1 MIRTK
6 NVGKHYGEKAAL
18 SNISIEI
25 PKHTLTTFIGANG
38 AGKSTLLSIVSRLM
52 KGEGE
57 VLLDE
62 KPLSTYKNRDLAKKM
77 SILRQTNHISVRLT
91 VRELIGFGRYPHSQS
106 RLTTRD
112 REIIQKSVDR
122 MALEPLANAF
132 IDQLSGG
139 ELQRALIAMVLAQDT
154 EYILLDEPLNNL
166 DMKHAVEIMRLL
178 RKLVDE
184 EGKTIVLV
192 LHDLNFASGYSDHI
206 VSLKDG
212 RFLRQGNAQE
222 IITTDSLREIYD
234 MDIDIREIDGT
245 RFCIYFK

>member
-18 SNISIEI
+18 ADISIEI

-57 VLLDE
+57 VLLED
-62 KPLSTYKNRDLAKKM
+62 KPLSAYKNRELAKKL

-91 VRELIGFGRYPHSQS
+91 VRELIGFGRYPHSRS
-106 RLTTRD
+106 RLNKQD
-112 REIIQKSVDR
+112 EQIIQAAIHR
-122 MALEPLANAF
+122 MALEPLANSF

-139 ELQRALIAMVLAQDT
+139 ELQRALIAMVIAQDT
-154 EYILLDEPLNNL
+154 EYILFDEPLNNL
-166 DMKHAVEIMRLL
+166 DMKHAVEIMRLF

-206 VSLKDG
+206 VSLKNG
-212 RFLRQGNAQE
+212 RFLRQGTAQE
-222 IITTDSLREIYD
+222 IITPDSLREVYD

-245 RFCIYFK
+245 RFCVYFK

>member
-18 SNISIEI
+18 ADISIEI

-57 VLLDE
+57 VLLED
-62 KPLSTYKNRDLAKKM
+62 KPLSAYKNRELAKKL

-91 VRELIGFGRYPHSQS
+91 VRELIGFGRYPHSRS
-106 RLTTRD
+106 RLNKQD
-112 REIIQKSVDR
+112 EQIIQAAIHR
-122 MALEPLANAF
+122 MALEPLENSF

-139 ELQRALIAMVLAQDT
+139 ELQRALIAMVIAQDT
-154 EYILLDEPLNNL
+154 EYILFDEPLNNL
-166 DMKHAVEIMRLL
+166 DMKHAVEIMRLF

-206 VSLKDG
+206 VSLKNG
-212 RFLRQGNAQE
+212 RFLRQGTAQE
-222 IITTDSLREIYD
+222 IITPDSLREVYD

-245 RFCIYFK
+245 RFCVYFK